1 MMIAFINN
9 VGPTFF
15 SLWERV
21 DYRALLIIAFTFQG
35 PKRPVD
41 SRISWGVGIRTNLNL
56 NVI

>member
-1 MMIAFINN
+1 MIAYSNN
-9 VGPTFF
+9 IGPTLF

-21 DYRALLIIAFTFQG
+21 DYRALLILAFTFQG

-41 SRISWGVGIRTNLNL
+41 SCISWGVGIRTNLDL

>member
-1 MMIAFINN
+1 MIAYSNN
-9 VGPTFF
+9 IGPTLF

-21 DYRALLIIAFTFQG
+21 DYRALLMLAFTFQG

-41 SRISWGVGIRTNLNL
+41 SCISWGVGIRTNLDL